1 MPKLIQFFY
10 SFYNIMILCLL
21 EAKEKMIIIKTFSEE
36 DKEIVF
42 EDERGIEHRLSFDD
56 VDSLVR
62 KLVQMHYL
70 ELAIRFARKWKL

>member
-1 MPKLIQFFY
+1 ME
-10 SFYNIMILCLL
+10 MI
-21 EAKEKMIIIKTFSEE
+21 KIKAFS

-56 VDSLVR
+56 IDSLVK

-70 ELAIRFARKWKL
+70 ELAVRFARKWVLTSEEE

>member
-1 MPKLIQFFY
+1 MFILEVKGE
-10 SFYNIMILCLL
+10 MIKVK
-21 EAKEKMIIIKTFSEE
+21 AFSEE

>member
-1 MPKLIQFFY
+1 ME
-10 SFYNIMILCLL
+10 MI
-21 EAKEKMIIIKTFSEE
+21 KIKAFSVE

-56 VDSLVR
+56 IDSLVK

-70 ELAIRFARKWKL
+70 ELAVRFARKWVLTSEEE

>member
-1 MPKLIQFFY
+1 
-10 SFYNIMILCLL
+10 
-21 EAKEKMIIIKTFSEE
+21 MIIIKAFSEE

-70 ELAIRFARKWKL
+70 ELAIKFARRWKP

>member
-1 MPKLIQFFY
+1 MF
-10 SFYNIMILCLL
+10 IL
-21 EAKEKMIIIKTFSEE
+21 EVKGGMIIIKAFSEE

-70 ELAIRFARKWKL
+70 ELGIKFARKWKP